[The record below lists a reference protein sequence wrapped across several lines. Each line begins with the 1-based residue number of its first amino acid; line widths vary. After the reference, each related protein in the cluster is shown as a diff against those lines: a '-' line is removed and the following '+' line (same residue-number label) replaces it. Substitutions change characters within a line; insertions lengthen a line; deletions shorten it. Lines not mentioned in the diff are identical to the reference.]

1 MRDALIRVRVHA
13 KVVEFERETQKEKE
27 GGYALVIDGPC
38 LRAAVAEECKMDF
51 LKASIRCKAVVC
63 CRVTPAQKAAVTL
76 LVKDN
81 MPGQITLAIG
91 DGANDV
97 AMIQAAHLG
106 IGIRGKEGQQAV
118 CMYIDYI

>member
-1 MRDALIRVRVHA
+1 M
-13 KVVEFERETQKEKE
+13 
-27 GGYALVIDGPC
+27 
-38 LRAAVAEECKMDF
+38 
-51 LKASIRCKAVVC
+51 VC

-106 IGIRGKEGQQAV
+106 VGIRGKEGQQAV
-118 CMYIDYI
+118 LASDYALPRFAYLLRIPTKLCSPLTMLCRGSRTCFSYLLRIPVTHALFGCY

>member
-1 MRDALIRVRVHA
+1 
-13 KVVEFERETQKEKE
+13 
-27 GGYALVIDGPC
+27 
-38 LRAAVAEECKMDF
+38 MDF

>member
-1 MRDALIRVRVHA
+1 
-13 KVVEFERETQKEKE
+13 
-27 GGYALVIDGPC
+27 
-38 LRAAVAEECKMDF
+38 MDF

-97 AMIQAAHLG
+97 AMIQAAQGGPAGG
-106 IGIRGKEGQQAV
+106 ISDVSYTLATR
-118 CMYIDYI
+118 